1 MRCLLFSVLLLRVT
15 VHIFVWETL
24 KNTAVVGLELVFLG
38 HRRAEN
44 KTKGIGG
51 FKVTSSAKWKPGE
64 VNREPT
70 RTNQILSGQGL
81 PSFKTLKLI
90 SQGPARGNWVV
101 FVF

>member
-1 MRCLLFSVLLLRVT
+1 MFSVLLRVT
-15 VHIFVWETL
+15 VHIFVWGTL

-44 KTKGIGG
+44 KRRKGIGG

-70 RTNQILSGQGL
+70 STNQIPSGQGL
-81 PSFKTLKLI
+81 PSFKLRVPHCA
-90 SQGPARGNWVV
+90 GAC
-101 FVF
+101 